1 MPPSAANPQPLADG
15 WPDSPFVGVS
25 DTAARYDTWH
35 ADRIR
40 GEASGPR
47 ATGAWHEMVLA
58 RIGDIGGLR
67 VLEAGCGTGELAR
80 ELVRRGAHVAAIDL
94 SPRAVA
100 EAREISG
107 AYCQV
112 ASVTDLPYPDGSF
125 DLVVCVETLQ
135 HVQDWTGGL
144 AELVRVTRAGGRLI
158 VTIPNYLSLVG
169 LYRLYLRLTGRHF
182 TEMGQPVNK
191 CLTTVG
197 LWWRLCR
204 AGLWVTH
211 VDGRVIQLPLPGGR
225 TTFVPKLERFR
236 WLCQHAC
243 TVAYKPIP
251 NKPAADRQFPGV
263 SRFGPSRLRPPA

>member
-1 MPPSAANPQPLADG
+1 MPPSAANPESLADG

-35 ADRIR
+35 AGRIR

-47 ATGAWHEMVLA
+47 ATGAWHEMALA

-100 EAREISG
+100 ETREISG

-112 ASVTDLPYPDGSF
+112 ATVTDLPYPDGSF

-135 HVQDWTGGL
+135 HVQDWTSGL
-144 AELVRVTRAGGRLI
+144 AELVRVTRDGGRLI
-158 VTIPNYLSLVG
+158 VTIPNYFSLVG

-197 LWWRLCR
+197 LWWRLRR
-204 AGLWVTH
+204 AGLWVPH
-211 VDGRVIQLPLPGGR
+211 VEGRVIQLPLPGGR
-225 TTFVPKLERFR
+225 TALFPRLERFW

-243 TVAYKPIP
+243 TVAYKPVP
-251 NKPAADRQFPGV
+251 NNPAADRPFRG
-263 SRFGPSRLRPPA
+263 